1 MHTYGA
7 RDKVLSYKGWNKI
20 YGVVWEAEDILLLAC
35 SNVQDKAL
43 ASLSICTYICVYVIY
58 QIRGLIYF
66 KL

>member
-43 ASLSICTYICVYVIY
+43 ASLSICTYICVYVI
-58 QIRGLIYF
+58 
-66 KL
+66 